1 VAEQR
6 IWRLRK
12 RHQTVDAELHE
23 HEGAA
28 AEIRFVL
35 NGTVSYAR
43 SHPSRTA
50 ALSEA
55 SAKRAELERD
65 GWLFHW

>member
-6 IWRLRK
+6 IWRLRR
-12 RHQTVDAELHE
+12 RHQVVDAELRDG
-23 HEGAA
+23 EGTD

-55 SAKRAELERD
+55 AAKRAELERD